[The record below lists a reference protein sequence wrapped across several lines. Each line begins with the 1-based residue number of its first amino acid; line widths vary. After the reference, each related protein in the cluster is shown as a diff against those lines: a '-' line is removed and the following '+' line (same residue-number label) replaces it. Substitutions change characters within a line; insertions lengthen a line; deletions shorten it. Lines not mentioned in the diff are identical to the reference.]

1 MKTLN
6 SLLEAMKGGFEG
18 PKHDQGTRKPGEIG
32 PKKVYAN
39 NTVTS
44 EKGGPSAA
52 TLGSQEFIDD
62 HEVNKVDDA
71 NGNKDDVFKAT
82 NVKVVDRK
90 KERHGRT
97 AKGGEQVYEKT
108 LTMAEL
114 KKRKE
119 IADAIKRDHPEYSD
133 EKKMAIAT
141 AQAKKV
147 AEEAE
152 EIEQVDSIIDA
163 VLAEQNDQEVE
174 AITTMLEAVYE
185 SLEDDESREQF
196 VQMLESDE
204 QFEQLVEMVQS
215 MLTEEEEE

>member
-6 SLLEAMKGGFEG
+6 NLLEEIGFQG
-18 PKHDQGTRKPGEIG
+18 PKHDQGTRKPGETG

-44 EKGGPSAA
+44 AKGGPSAA
-52 TLGSQEFIDD
+52 SAGDQEFIDD
-62 HEVNKVDDA
+62 HEIEKTPDA
-71 NGNKDDVFKAT
+71 NKNGDDVFKAT

-90 KERHGRT
+90 KEKHGHD
-97 AKGGEQVYEKT
+97 AKTSSDVNEKT

-119 IADAIKRDHPEYSD
+119 IGDAIKREHPEYSD
-133 EKKMAIAT
+133 SKKMAIAT

-147 AEEAE
+147 AEDV
-152 EIEQVDSIIDA
+152 EQFDDILEA
-163 VLAEQNDQEVE
+163 VLAEQDEQEVE
-174 AITTMLEAVYE
+174 AITTMLEAMYE

-204 QFEQLVEMVQS
+204 QFEQLLEMVQG
-215 MLTEEEEE
+215 MLAESEEE

>member
-6 SLLEAMKGGFEG
+6 SLLEAFEG

-44 EKGGPSAA
+44 AKGGPSAA
-52 TLGSQEFIDD
+52 SLGDQEFIDD
-62 HEVNKVDDA
+62 HEIEKTADA
-71 NGNKDDVFKAT
+71 AGNGDDVFKAT
-82 NVKVVDRK
+82 NVKPVSRK
-90 KERHGRT
+90 KERHGHD
-97 AKGGEQVYEKT
+97 AKGAEQVYEKT

-133 EKKMAIAT
+133 EKKMKIAT
-141 AQAKKV
+141 AQAIKV
-147 AEEAE
+147 AEDA
-152 EIEQVDSIIDA
+152 EQVDSIIDA
-163 VLAEQNDQEVE
+163 VIAEQTEQEVE

-196 VQMLESDE
+196 IQMLESDE

-215 MLTEEEEE
+215 MLTESEEE

>member
-62 HEVNKVDDA
+62 HEVQKTDDA
-71 NGNKDDVFKAT
+71 NKNGDDVFKAT

-90 KERHGRT
+90 KERHGHT
-97 AKGGEQVYEKT
+97 AKESEEVYERT
-108 LTMAEL
+108 LSMAEL

-133 EKKMAIAT
+133 TKKMAIAT

-147 AEEAE
+147 AEET
-152 EIEQVDSIIDA
+152 EQVDDILEA
-163 VLAEQNDQEVE
+163 VLAEQDDQEVE

-196 VQMLESDE
+196 VMMLESDE
-204 QFEQLVEMVQS
+204 DFEKLLDMVQG
-215 MLTEEEEE
+215 MLAESDEE

>member
-18 PKHDQGTRKPGEIG
+18 PKHDQGSRKPGEIG

-44 EKGGPSAA
+44 TKGGPSAA

-62 HEVNKVDDA
+62 HEVDKTPDA
-71 NGNKDDVFKAT
+71 NKNGDDVFKAT

-90 KERHGRT
+90 KEKHGHT
-97 AKGGEQVYEKT
+97 AKDSEQVYEKT

-119 IADAIKRDHPEYSD
+119 IGDAIKREHPEYSD

-147 AEEAE
+147 AEDV
-152 EIEQVDSIIDA
+152 EQVDSIIDA
-163 VLAEQNDQEVE
+163 MLAEQNDQEVE

-196 VQMLESDE
+196 VQMLESDD
-204 QFEQLVEMVQS
+204 QFEQLVEMVQG
-215 MLTEEEEE
+215 MLVEEGEE

>member
-6 SLLEAMKGGFEG
+6 SLLEAMKGFEG

-52 TLGSQEFIDD
+52 SLGSQEFIDD
-62 HEVNKVDDA
+62 HEIEKTPDA
-71 NGNKDDVFKAT
+71 NKNGDDVFKAT

-90 KERHGRT
+90 KERHGRD
-97 AKGGEQVYEKT
+97 AKDSEQVYERT
-108 LTMAEL
+108 LSMAEL

-147 AEEAE
+147 AEEVT
-152 EIEQVDSIIDA
+152 IDQVDDILEA
-163 VLAEQNDQEVE
+163 VLAEQDEQEVE

-196 VQMLESDE
+196 VTMLESDE
-204 QFEQLVEMVQS
+204 DFEKLLSMVQGLLAES
-215 MLTEEEEE
+215 EEE

>member
-6 SLLEAMKGGFEG
+6 SLLEAFEG
-18 PKHDQGTRKPGEIG
+18 LKHDQGSRKPGEIG

-44 EKGGPSAA
+44 TKGGPSAA
-52 TLGSQEFIDD
+52 SLGDQEFIDD
-62 HEVNKVDDA
+62 HEVEKTPDA

-82 NVKVVDRK
+82 NVKPVERK

-97 AKGGEQVYEKT
+97 AKDAEQVYEKT

-114 KKRKE
+114 KKREQVAK
-119 IADAIKRDHPEYSD
+119 AIDRENPDMDMS
-133 EKKMAIAT
+133 KKMAIAT
-141 AQAKKV
+141 ATAKKV
-147 AEEAE
+147 AEDV
-152 EIEQVDSIIDA
+152 EQVDSIIDA
-163 VLAEQNDQEVE
+163 VLAEQSDQEVE

-196 VQMLESDE
+196 VQMLESDD
-204 QFEQLVEMVQS
+204 QFEQLVEMVQG
-215 MLTEEEEE
+215 MLVEEGEE

>member
-62 HEVNKVDDA
+62 HEIEKTADA
-71 NGNKDDVFKAT
+71 NKNGDDVFKAT

-90 KERHGRT
+90 KERHGHN
-97 AKGGEQVYEKT
+97 AKESEEVYERT
-108 LTMAEL
+108 LSMAEL

-133 EKKMAIAT
+133 SKKMAIAT

-147 AEEAE
+147 AEETV
-152 EIEQVDSIIDA
+152 QVDDILEA
-163 VLAEQNDQEVE
+163 VLAEQDDQEVE

-196 VQMLESDE
+196 VTMLESDE
-204 QFEQLVEMVQS
+204 DFEKLLTMVQG
-215 MLTEEEEE
+215 MLAESDEE